1 MNICV
6 FTVAYDSGH
15 YRARMGRGPDHL
27 YESGLKPLLTRLGHT
42 FRHEEITVSDSHPAE
57 IKTAFALCRTIA
69 ERVSANQSE
78 GYLPILLSGN
88 CNAAV
93 GAISGCGSQNTGV
106 IWLDAHGESTTPDT
120 TSSGFLDGMGISVL
134 TGQSWR
140 KLALTIPGFSPVPGE
155 RILLVGSRDLE
166 TDEIELLNRV
176 GVTRIVGTEDQGS
189 SVASFAHKVDGV
201 YLHLDLDVLDPSEAI
216 ANQWTPT
223 GGLTIE
229 AVKQIVKSIQRNT
242 RIKGF
247 GIASYDPEVD
257 RDGRALS
264 AALAIFELLLAPTI

>member
-6 FTVAYDSGH
+6 FTVAYDSGP

-27 YESGLKPLLTRLGHT
+27 YEYGMKPLLTRLGHN
-42 FRHEEITVSDSHPAE
+42 FKHEEITVSDSYPAE

-69 ERVSANQSE
+69 ERVRANQSE

-88 CNAAV
+88 CNAAL
-93 GAISGCGSQNTGV
+93 GAISGCGGQNTGV

-120 TSSGFLDGMGISVL
+120 TSSGFLDGMGISIL
-134 TGQSWR
+134 TGQCWR
-140 KLALTIPGFSPVPGE
+140 KMALTIPGFDRVPGE

-176 GVTRIVGTEDQGS
+176 GVTRIVGTEDNGAQLT
-189 SVASFAHKVDGV
+189 SFAHNVDGV
-201 YLHLDLDVLDPSEAI
+201 YLHLDLDVLDPNEAI

-223 GGLTIE
+223 GGLTVE
-229 AVKQIVKSIQRNT
+229 AVRQTIKSIQRNT
-242 RIKGF
+242 KINGF

-257 RDGRALS
+257 ADGRALC
-264 AALAIFELLLAPTI
+264 AAIDICELLLSPTT

>member
-1 MNICV
+1 M
-6 FTVAYDSGH
+6 
-15 YRARMGRGPDHL
+15 
-27 YESGLKPLLTRLGHT
+27 
-42 FRHEEITVSDSHPAE
+42 
-57 IKTAFALCRTIA
+57 
-69 ERVSANQSE
+69 
-78 GYLPILLSGN
+78 
-88 CNAAV
+88 
-93 GAISGCGSQNTGV
+93 
-106 IWLDAHGESTTPDT
+106 
-120 TSSGFLDGMGISVL
+120 
-134 TGQSWR
+134 
-140 KLALTIPGFSPVPGE
+140 
-155 RILLVGSRDLE
+155 GSRDLE